1 MMDKKMTSG
10 EIAKKAGVSQKA
22 IRLYDEKGL
31 LKPSEYSEGNYRL
44 YDKEALLVLEKIIA
58 LKQIGF
64 SLEEIHDNLITEKN
78 MDITESLKQQ
88 LKLMEAKKQ
97 ELERTIGCIKN
108 VLERTDGN
116 PDWNNVAEIAR
127 MIQID
132 QSADS
137 NHYEALKHTV
147 DPMDWYVKIFNLLK
161 IEENAR
167 VLDLGCGYGKLWRNN
182 WTDIPMGVNVDGI
195 DLHGSWADDFD
206 TYIVDNKSLLPE
218 GVKITLQWDDV
229 EEETLWNELEK
240 ENPYTLVIAHYLSG
254 FLKELQLL
262 IKRAAEVLGEGG
274 MFSCNGPEVSDVHF
288 FWKEVLDELKLD
300 SKFIS
305 NKLDEKAKERSQFE
319 ELLKESF
326 KRVDSVKLP
335 NNMQY
340 DDADDLFERL
350 KDFYPAK
357 KKYFQDNKVA
367 ITTHFESMINEKGSV
382 IIMSDSEFWHCY
394 K

>member
-64 SLEEIHDNLITEKN
+64 SLEEIHDNLITEQN

-88 LKLMEAKKQ
+88 LKLMEEKKR

-108 VLERTDGN
+108 VLDRTDGN

-127 MIQID
+127 MIQMD
-132 QSADS
+132 QSADES
-137 NHYEALKHTV
+137 HFEALKHTA
-147 DPMDWYVKIFNLLK
+147 DPMDWYVKIFNSLEIK
-161 IEENAR
+161 ENAR

-182 WTDIPMGVNVDGI
+182 WGNIPENAQIEGI

-206 TYIVDNKSLLPE
+206 TYIAENKNTLPE
-218 GVKITLQWDDV
+218 GAEITLRWNDV
-229 EEETLWNELEK
+229 EDEDIWSESEK
-240 ENPYTLVIAHYLSG
+240 TTPYTDVIAHYLLG
-254 FLKELQLL
+254 FLKEPQTL
-262 IKRAAEVLGEGG
+262 IKRVASVIQKGG
-274 MFSCNGPEVSDVHF
+274 MFSCNGPKTSCEHL
-288 FWKEVLDELKLD
+288 FWKAILGELKLRSD
-300 SKFIS
+300 FIEKELEEKKQERSKF
-305 NKLDEKAKERSQFE
+305 EQ
-319 ELLKESF
+319 LLKESF
-326 KRVDSVKLP
+326 ACVDSVKLS

-340 DDADDLFERL
+340 DEADELFDRL
-350 KDFYPAK
+350 CSCYPAK
-357 KKYFQDNKVA
+357 KKYFLENKGA
-367 ITTHFESMINEKGSV
+367 ITTYFEGKIAENGP
-382 IIMSDSEFWHCY
+382 IIIAVDSEFWHCY

>member
-78 MDITESLKQQ
+78 MDITESLKHQ
-88 LKLMEAKKQ
+88 LRLMEEKKQ

-108 VLERTDGN
+108 VLDRTDGN

-132 QSADS
+132 QNADS

-147 DPMDWYVKIFNLLK
+147 DPMDWYVKIFNSLEIK
-161 IEENAR
+161 ENAR

-206 TYIVDNKSLLPE
+206 TYIANNKTSLPE
-218 GVKITLQWDDV
+218 GTDITLQWSDV
-229 EEETLWNELEK
+229 EEDALWSELEK
-240 ENPYTLVIAHYLSG
+240 EKPYTLVIAHYLMG
-254 FLKELQLL
+254 FLKNQQAL
-262 IKRAAEVLGEGG
+262 ISRVAEVLGEGG

-288 FWKEVLDELKLD
+288 FWKEIFDELKLD

-319 ELLKESF
+319 ELLKENF

-340 DDADDLFERL
+340 DDANDLFERL
-350 KDFYPAK
+350 CDFYPAK
-357 KKYFQDNKVA
+357 KKYFQDNKTL
-367 ITTHFESMINEKGSV
+367 ITTYFEKKIAKSGP
-382 IIMSDSEFWHCY
+382 IIIKADSEFWHCY

>member
-132 QSADS
+132 QSADE
-137 NHYEALKHTV
+137 NHYEALKHTA
-147 DPMDWYVKIFNLLK
+147 DPMDWYVKIFNSLK

-182 WTDIPMGVNVDGI
+182 WEGIPSGTKIEGV

-206 TYIVDNKSLLPE
+206 TYIADNKSLLPE
-218 GVKITLQWDDV
+218 GVNITLQWSDV
-229 EEETLWNELEK
+229 EEDTLWSELEK
-240 ENPYTLVIAHYLSG
+240 ERPYTLVIAHYLMG
-254 FLKELQLL
+254 FLKNPQTL
-262 IKRAAEVLGEGG
+262 ISRIAEALKEGG

-288 FWKEVLDELKLD
+288 FWKAVLDELKLD

-305 NKLDEKAKERSQFE
+305 NQLDEMAKERSQFE
-319 ELLKESF
+319 ELLKENF
-326 KRVDSVKLP
+326 KRVDSVKLS

-340 DDADDLFERL
+340 DDADDIFEKL
-350 KDFYPAK
+350 CDFYSAK
-357 KKYFQDNKVA
+357 KKFFQDNKTL
-367 ITTHFESMINEKGSV
+367 ITTYFERKIAENGP
-382 IIMSDSEFWHCY
+382 IIIKADSEFWHCY

>member
-88 LKLMEAKKQ
+88 LRLMEEKKQ

-132 QSADS
+132 QSADD
-137 NHYEALKHTV
+137 NHYEALKHTA
-147 DPMDWYVKIFNLLK
+147 DPMDWYVKIFNSLK

-206 TYIVDNKSLLPE
+206 TYIADNKSLLPE
-218 GVKITLQWDDV
+218 GVNITLQWSDV
-229 EEETLWNELEK
+229 EEDTLWTELRK
-240 ENPYTLVIAHYLSG
+240 EEPYTLIIAHYLMG
-254 FLKELQLL
+254 FLKNPKAL
-262 IKRAAEVLGEGG
+262 ISRVAEVLGEGG

-288 FWKEVLDELKLD
+288 FWKEIFDELKLD

-319 ELLKESF
+319 ELLKENF

-340 DDADDLFERL
+340 DDANDLFERL
-350 KDFYPAK
+350 CDFYPAK
-357 KKYFQDNKVA
+357 KKYFQDNKTL
-367 ITTHFESMINEKGSV
+367 ITTYFEKKIAKFGP
-382 IIMSDSEFWHCY
+382 IIIKADSEFWHCY